1 MKMSKVYQKR
11 IINNRAVYQR
21 ISDRDIRNIN
31 TIIFDC
37 DGVLIDS
44 KKSYD
49 ICIELTISYILK
61 NIVNI
66 KFSRYKISKTTLE
79 LFRQTGGF
87 NNDYKFCYVIIL
99 KIISML
105 PKNLSEAYE
114 QELNNINMR
123 NISNSFR
130 KLELIELNKIGL
142 NAKNTKINFTRE
154 LNELAKEI
162 KKFDIESIELLISKG
177 LDKEQK
183 ELLYSAKKFL
193 NFTNDRKNNIVTN
206 VFDEYFYGKNLIKK
220 ARKTNTIT
228 FNRKGT
234 IESEKLIVKESTLI
248 ALKKKFQKNIAIV
261 SGRGKIG
268 TKFTLGNLF
277 RYFNVKGNVFIEDL
291 ARIPRYGA
299 RIDKPNPITLKKSI
313 TNLASKGNILYV
325 GDSMEDLLMTK
336 AANKANNQQYIFAGI
351 YGSSRSERNK
361 IKLFKDKKAD
371 IIISNINDIPEL
383 FSE

>member
-1 MKMSKVYQKR
+1 M
-11 IINNRAVYQR
+11 
-21 ISDRDIRNIN
+21 
-31 TIIFDC
+31 
-37 DGVLIDS
+37 
-44 KKSYD
+44 
-49 ICIELTISYILK
+49 
-61 NIVNI
+61 
-66 KFSRYKISKTTLE
+66 
-79 LFRQTGGF
+79 
-87 NNDYKFCYVIIL
+87 
-99 KIISML
+99 
-105 PKNLSEAYE
+105 
-114 QELNNINMR
+114 
-123 NISNSFR
+123 
-130 KLELIELNKIGL
+130 
-142 NAKNTKINFTRE
+142 
-154 LNELAKEI
+154 
-162 KKFDIESIELLISKG
+162 
-177 LDKEQK
+177 
-183 ELLYSAKKFL
+183 
-193 NFTNDRKNNIVTN
+193 
-206 VFDEYFYGKNLIKK
+206 
-220 ARKTNTIT
+220 
-228 FNRKGT
+228 
-234 IESEKLIVKESTLI
+234 IVKESTLI